1 MGIWTGYQM
10 AKADKN
16 EREKDQATRDLAE
29 RRLELMEEQFAEGK
43 RQTTLDWISKYQDAS
58 GERETGAKAKAATLQ
73 KLRVMGLDARTSNY
87 LIDSGEAGSI
97 ITVYDERVGK
107 TLSQDWIPSLMK
119 MVSANLDDETS
130 VAAKALAVKSALLSA
145 EDQTTEEGQRSA
157 FQEAIFNV
165 ISGEESGIENFDE
178 ELARSIFS
186 MNQPQTTIGLPPIG
200 NLTTGSKAINSDE
213 TKKIRL
219 QIIEGVAPILGEVF
233 MKDSDGILTGLLDQ
247 SQIEGPVSG
256 EKIENLISNTVQKI
270 IDKLERVG
278 EYNPS
283 DVIEGG
289 KIYAIEMAQ
298 ALKKNEGKN
307 IKVDNTPT
315 GGFAPMNNNPPP
327 FVTGGGL
334 TEDNNAFDPY
344 GSIVTERTVS

>member
-43 RQTTLDWISKYQDAS
+43 RQTTLAWISKYQDAS
-58 GERETGAKAKAATLQ
+58 GERETSAKAKAATLQ

-87 LIDSGEAGSI
+87 LIGSGEAGGI
-97 ITVYDERVGK
+97 IKIYDERVGK
-107 TLSQDWIPSLMK
+107 TLSQDWLPSLMK

-165 ISGEESGIENFDE
+165 VSGEESGIENFDE
-178 ELARSIFS
+178 ELARSIFKIS
-186 MNQPQTTIGLPPIG
+186 QPEQTISLPAMG
-200 NLTTGSKAINSDE
+200 SYLTTGSKAIDSDE
-213 TKKIRL
+213 RVKIEK
-219 QIIEGVAPILGEVF
+219 QIIASLDPILGSVF
-233 MKDSDGILTGLLDQ
+233 VKNTDKEFTSSIDVSKL
-247 SQIEGPVSG
+247 GPVSADD
-256 EKIENLISNTVQKI
+256 LRDLLSNTTQKI
-270 IDKLERVG
+270 IDRLERVSNL
-278 EYNPS
+278 NPS
-283 DVIEGG
+283 DIIDQE
-289 KIYAIEMAQ
+289 IDFSIDLAR
-298 ALKKNEGKN
+298 ALKTKSGGPQKPLAKTAADGLGN
-307 IKVDNTPT
+307 I
-315 GGFAPMNNNPPP
+315 MNPPP

-334 TEDNNAFDPY
+334 TEDNDTFDPY
-344 GSIVTERTVS
+344 RSIVTERTVP